1 MPTNADTFNSRVTSE
16 ALEKKF
22 RDTFPAQGG
31 AELIQDLYAQG
42 VIVPTIDFSDAA
54 LGSVLPQDLQ
64 QAWDFATGQV
74 SINGA
79 TTAIVANSGFWKV
92 DATVVADFIG
102 AGASSARLE
111 ITNGITTKKIWD
123 VDFYIGTGAFFGPVR
138 WEGIVFLRSGDT
150 LQGVS
155 GTAIEFLS
163 VSYRQIADVSGNLVN
178 PLGFVS
184 T

>member
-1 MPTNADTFNSRVTSE
+1 
-16 ALEKKF
+16 
-22 RDTFPAQGG
+22 
-31 AELIQDLYAQG
+31 
-42 VIVPTIDFSDAA
+42 
-54 LGSVLPQDLQ
+54 
-64 QAWDFATGQV
+64 
-74 SINGA
+74 
-79 TTAIVANSGFWKV
+79 
-92 DATVVADFIG
+92 VADFIG